1 MKFEEALKAMREGKK
16 VKRSGGKFYYYM
28 KNNVLYHEN
37 SDGVKESL
45 DDNWCG
51 FTIRAVLSD
60 EWVIVDDEYY
70 SILKS
75 VKEISPKDL
84 EKFKFEAGPCA
95 IEENKADKI
104 NMGLKDTIEMMTS
117 NDYKDRFKAEYYQ
130 LKIRLEKLY
139 EMLVR
144 YDAGTLGFTP
154 DCSIALLKDQLS
166 IMRDYL
172 YALQVRAEIEGIKL

>member
-16 VKRSGGKFYYYM
+16 VKRSGSKICYYM

-37 SDGVKESL
+37 SDGDKESL
-45 DDNWCG
+45 DDGWCG
-51 FTIRAVLSD
+51 FTIRAILANDWAV
-60 EWVIVDDEYY
+60 VDEYY
-70 SILKS
+70 SILKNLG
-75 VKEISPKDL
+75 EISPKDF
-84 EKFKFEAGPCA
+84 EKLKFEAGSCA

-104 NMGLKDTIEMMTS
+104 NMELKDTIEMMTS
-117 NDYKDRFKAEYYQ
+117 NDYKERFKAEYHQ
-130 LKIRLEKLY
+130 LRIRLEKLY
-139 EMLVR
+139 EMLVK

-172 YALQVRAEIEGIKL
+172 YALQVRAEIEGIEL